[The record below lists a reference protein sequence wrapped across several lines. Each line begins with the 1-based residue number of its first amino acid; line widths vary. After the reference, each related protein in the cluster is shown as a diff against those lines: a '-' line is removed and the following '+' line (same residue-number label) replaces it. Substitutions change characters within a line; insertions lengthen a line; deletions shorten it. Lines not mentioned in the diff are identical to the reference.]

1 MASNGMVPILELVAS
16 AAVTAVIVISVEE
29 VVSFLIRRAAKAA
42 GAGSTVIRDVGT
54 ALRVIAGLVILS
66 GILRLTGLTSEF
78 TTLTISGIGA
88 LAVSLALQSTLS
100 NIISGILL
108 LHDGVIHLNDTV
120 EYGSVKGRVVR
131 LALRNTWIKTD
142 SGTIAVVSNSQLS
155 SGPLINHTAT
165 ARLSRRYAI
174 E

>member
-1 MASNGMVPILELVAS
+1 MTPFLELAAGIAFTVAG
-16 AAVTAVIVISVEE
+16 TLLIEE
-29 VVSFLIRRAAKAA
+29 AINFLIRRAAKAA
-42 GAGSTVIRDVGT
+42 GASPTVIHDVRV
-54 ALRVIAGLVILS
+54 ALRVIAALVILS
-66 GILRLTGLTSEF
+66 GALRLAGLTSEF

-88 LAVSLALQSTLS
+88 LAVSLALQTTLS

-108 LHDGVIHLNDTV
+108 LNDGVIHLNDTV
-120 EYGSVKGRVVR
+120 EYGSVKGKVVR

-165 ARLSRRYAI
+165 ARLSKRYAI